1 MKVVNKVEES
11 GRLVYNSDIV
21 RDIVACAL
29 HEIKGIILGIQVLK
43 MTDEEYASK
52 KYTLNSGIPM

>member
-29 HEIKGIILGIQVLK
+29 HEIKGIILSEPNSRLTCK
-43 MTDEEYASK
+43 MTK
-52 KYTLNSGIPM
+52 FTLMFL